1 MGAQGALTYAA
12 RHPGLFKSV
21 LSISGLVDTSTLVQ
35 NGTVLQQ
42 LPDEVKTPA
51 NIVGPDLSRIWGD
64 PVLDQATWS
73 AHNPVDQ
80 VAGLKGVSLFIASGT
95 GYPQYDPDDPI
106 HSGAVEENL
115 WNQHRKFFLGL
126 AQNGIGYEARI
137 AQGQL
142 HDWPFFH
149 SAMVWGLPKAIAAA
163 RG

>member
-1 MGAQGALTYAA
+1 
-12 RHPGLFKSV
+12 
-21 LSISGLVDTSTLVQ
+21 VQ

-126 AQNGIGYEARI
+126 AQAGIPYQARI
-137 AQGQL
+137 SQGQL
-142 HDWPFFH
+142 HDWPYFH
-149 SAMVWGLPKAIAAA
+149 DAMVWGLPRIISAAA
-163 RG
+163 RRR